1 MTVVQG
7 VSSASPDLNTS
18 SWYNLA
24 LISDSASYSGTGDT
38 YHMLLT
44 GLDTDCQYEVRLII
58 NYLFINHQLIN
69 INLGEAESNEQAWM
83 ESTQ

>member
-1 MTVVQG
+1 
-7 VSSASPDLNTS
+7 
-18 SWYNLA
+18 
-24 LISDSASYSGTGDT
+24 
-38 YHMLLT
+38 MLLT